1 MLHRAASCF
10 SRYDIRDIAIHMFF
24 ASQPETPQ
32 FRRVK
37 RLPMGHETAR
47 TSLCFSPGGCSI
59 VSTICYFLKEDM
71 LRNVAYHQGSSVYLM
86 VCPVG
91 VL

>member
-1 MLHRAASCF
+1 M
-10 SRYDIRDIAIHMFF
+10 D
-24 ASQPETPQ
+24 
-32 FRRVK
+32 
-37 RLPMGHETAR
+37 HETAR

-86 VCPVG
+86 VCP
-91 VL
+91 